1 MILRRYAAGLALI
14 VGALLCLGGDVSPQS
29 RRLRADL
36 TFLTS
41 GALAG
46 RASLSPQAEIAA
58 RYIAADFEKTGLSP
72 GAGESYLQEFP
83 LIAYRTDPGRRA
95 LAITRGGETKQ
106 FRPGTDFSVS
116 FSHEVNLKA
125 PVVFAGYG
133 ITAPEYGY
141 DDYANIDV
149 TGKIVVMFDH
159 EPQEDDPKSVFSGTG
174 KTLEG
179 GRVIKTANA
188 RRHGAVAV
196 LIASEPLRK
205 HRGLLEPPAG
215 GANQGQPLRA
225 TAPTQAP
232 DDDRQIPAFSI
243 SDEVLAAVLAGA
255 DENPTDL
262 QRGIDANLRPHPENL
277 ADTIVELHSGNQEQ
291 HRGISMNVA
300 GLLEGRDPALRRE
313 TVVITAHYDHLGF
326 QNGHVYPG
334 ANDNA
339 SGTAAVMEL
348 ARMFREAGESPK
360 RSVLFIVFG
369 SEEQLMLGS
378 FYYTAHPLR
387 PLDTT
392 RAVLNL
398 DMIGRNEAH
407 IPQSEGVLDI
417 PADTSDELNLV
428 GTTYSPDLLATIER
442 ENARIGLTL
451 DTKFDRDHILNA
463 LFRCDHLPF
472 LVAGVPAVWFFGGF
486 HPGYHE
492 PSDRIEELNFPKMEK
507 VIRLTYRVA
516 LAIANAPAGPRFDAK
531 GARRAGLP
539 GSR

>member
-1 MILRRYAAGLALI
+1 MRRYAAGFAF
-14 VGALLCLGGDVSPQS
+14 VFGALLCPGGDVSPQS

-36 TFLTS
+36 AFLTS
-41 GALAG
+41 DALAG

-58 RYIAADFEKTGLSP
+58 RYIAADFEKTGIEP
-72 GAGESYLQEFP
+72 AAGKSYLQEFP
-83 LIAYRTDPGRRA
+83 LIAYRTDPSRRA
-95 LAITRGGETKQ
+95 LAVSRGGATKQ
-106 FRPGTDFSVS
+106 FRPGTDFSIS
-116 FSHEVNLKA
+116 FGHEVNLRA
-125 PVVFAGYG
+125 PAVFAGYG

-149 TGKIVVMFDH
+149 AGKIVVIFDH
-159 EPQEDDPKSVFSGTG
+159 EPQEDDAKSVFNGTG
-174 KTLEG
+174 QTLEG
-179 GRVIKTANA
+179 GRIIKIANA
-188 RRHGAVAV
+188 RRHGAVAL

-205 HRGLLEPPAG
+205 HRGLLETPAG

-225 TAPTQAP
+225 MAPAQAP
-232 DDDRQIPAFSI
+232 DDDRQIPACSI

-255 DENPTDL
+255 DRKPADL
-262 QRGIDANLRPHPENL
+262 QRGMDATLRPHPENL
-277 ADTIVELHSGNQEQ
+277 PDTIVELHSGNQEQ
-291 HRGISMNVA
+291 HRGTSMNVA
-300 GLLEGRDPALRRE
+300 GLLEGSDPALRRE

-334 ANDNA
+334 ANDNG

-348 ARMFREAGESPK
+348 ARIFGGAGEHPK
-360 RSVLFIVFG
+360 RSLLFIVFG

-407 IPQSEGVLDI
+407 IPQSEGVLEI
-417 PADTSDELNLV
+417 PTDTSNELNLI
-428 GTTYSPDLLATIER
+428 GTTYSADLLATIER
-442 ENARIGLTL
+442 ENGPVGLTL

-472 LVAGVPAVWFFGGF
+472 LVAGIPAVWLFGGF

-516 LAIANAPAGPRFDAK
+516 LAVANAPAGPRFDAK
-531 GARRAGLP
+531 APRRA
-539 GSR
+539 